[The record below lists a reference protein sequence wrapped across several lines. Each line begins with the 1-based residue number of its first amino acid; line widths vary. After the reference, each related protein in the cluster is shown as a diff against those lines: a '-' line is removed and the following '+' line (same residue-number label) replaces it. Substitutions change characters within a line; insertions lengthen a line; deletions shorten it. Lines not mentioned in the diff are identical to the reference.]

1 MKRWTAWS
9 AVVAVL
15 IYAAMWIGWVQNW
28 AWLVAVDN
36 WFLDGYH
43 RVALRHP
50 VSVPAWDVICTV
62 LGPTM
67 FRIAG
72 LALIIWM
79 LARRYL
85 RAALFLVISV
95 EIGGLVTEVAKQLA
109 DRPRPDTQMA
119 YAYGTSFPS
128 GHAMG
133 VMVGVLALLTVAWP
147 LLADRWRI
155 PLAVLGG
162 AVVVAVGIGRVALNV
177 HHPSDVVA
185 GWALGYLYYLL
196 CVAILRPLPLAQIT
210 SRAERRAESGTAK

>member
-1 MKRWTAWS
+1 
-9 AVVAVL
+9 
-15 IYAAMWIGWVQNW
+15 
-28 AWLVAVDN
+28 
-36 WFLDGYH
+36 
-43 RVALRHP
+43 
-50 VSVPAWDVICTV
+50 
-62 LGPTM
+62 
-67 FRIAG
+67 
-72 LALIIWM
+72 
-79 LARRYL
+79 
-85 RAALFLVISV
+85 
-95 EIGGLVTEVAKQLA
+95 
-109 DRPRPDTQMA
+109 MA

-128 GHAMG
+128 GHALG

-147 LLADRWRI
+147 LLADQWRI